1 MVVEKLLQFFIG
13 EVDAQ
18 LLQAVEL
25 ETGKEANSVSEYE
38 IHSAELIK
46 SNVLFT
52 YIKDFK
58 PSNIQDAD
66 EELSRLLCVQHL
78 IDSDDHPQEHFLID
92 GLAQSTDSIVDLEI
106 RFFLWYFLRIIFSYQ
121 NTNMCQILKSIK
133 NQIFSITCGT
143 V

>member
-92 GLAQSTDSIVDLEI
+92 RLAESHDGIVDL
-106 RFFLWYFLRIIFSYQ
+106 IF
-121 NTNMCQILKSIK
+121 M
-133 NQIFSITCGT
+133 GT
-143 V
+143 TLTKH